1 MDTSFN
7 TAISNSDESISEII
21 NQTIDDFKKNI
32 DIREYMD
39 YKKIQEL
46 LINDPI
52 EMSLLEIIF
61 ILINNNLNEKKR

>member
-7 TAISNSDESISEII
+7 TANSNSDESISEII